1 MAIGDG
7 MSHSYKRLPT
17 VIAGKGGGT
26 IRSGRYVP
34 KVTGSQGDL
43 LTGILARAG
52 VPMTKPVGRGTKML
66 AELS

>member
-1 MAIGDG
+1 
-7 MSHSYKRLPT
+7 
-17 VIAGKGGGT
+17 
-26 IRSGRYVP
+26 VP
-34 KVTGSQGDL
+34 KVTGTQGDL